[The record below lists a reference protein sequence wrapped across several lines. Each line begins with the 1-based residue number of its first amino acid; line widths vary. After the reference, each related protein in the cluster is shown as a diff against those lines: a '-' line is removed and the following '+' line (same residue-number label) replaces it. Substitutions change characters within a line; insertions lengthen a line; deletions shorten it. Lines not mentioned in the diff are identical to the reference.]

1 MKNQVGSAR
10 GSGKRITLSFFS
22 TRSLRLLLACLFCL
36 PMAWVPSAQ
45 AQDAAPAQ
53 PLDDD
58 ASVLVLGR
66 VSDDPKSHYDQLKPL
81 LDYVVPRLAG
91 VGIRSGRILMAKDL
105 QQMTSYLRRGQVD
118 WINETAGNAGLLER
132 RGVAKA
138 FLVTEREGATRYH
151 SVFFVRRDSPVQT
164 LADLAGR
171 SVAFQNPYSTS
182 AYYLPAARLLDEGMK
197 LEVLLSP
204 MDKPVPGA
212 VGYLFARTE
221 LNITT
226 WVHKR
231 LVDAGVFSNLD
242 WANPQRMPPSFAQDF
257 RIIGATEDVPRALML
272 TRKGMDPKVEARL
285 REVLME
291 ASTDPDAGEVLRRF
305 IGTSRFVP
313 IADEDRRALDKLG
326 IGVARVRAE
335 VE

>member
-1 MKNQVGSAR
+1 MA
-10 GSGKRITLSFFS
+10 
-22 TRSLRLLLACLFCL
+22 SLLCLLLAL
-36 PMAWVPSAQ
+36 APSARAQVAVQ
-45 AQDAAPAQ
+45 A
-53 PLDDD
+53 DDD

-81 LDYVVPRLAG
+81 LDYVVPRMAS
-91 VGIRSGRILMAKDL
+91 VGIRSGRILMARDL
-105 QQMTSYLRRGQVD
+105 QQMASYLRRGQVD
-118 WINETAGNAGLLER
+118 WINETAGNAALLER
-132 RGVAKA
+132 REVARS

-151 SVFFVRRDSPVQT
+151 SVFFVRRDSPVRT
-164 LADLAGR
+164 LQDLAGR

-182 AYYLPAARLLDEGMK
+182 AYYLPASKLLDEGMK

-204 MDKPVPGA
+204 MDKPGTGA
-212 VGYLFARTE
+212 VGYVFARTE

-242 WANPQRMPPSFAQDF
+242 WANPQRMPPLFAQDF
-257 RIIGATEDVPRALML
+257 RIVAMTEDVPRALML
-272 TRKGMDPKVEARL
+272 TRNGIDPKVQARL

-313 IADEDRRALDKLG
+313 VSPEDRRALDKLG
-326 IGVARVRAE
+326 AGVFRVRTE

>member
-1 MKNQVGSAR
+1 MHPTLRNSWLALASLLCMLFAIAPSAR
-10 GSGKRITLSFFS
+10 
-22 TRSLRLLLACLFCL
+22 
-36 PMAWVPSAQ
+36 AQ
-45 AQDAAPAQ
+45 ASVPAN
-53 PLDDD
+53 DE

-81 LDYVVPRLAG
+81 LDYVVPRMAN
-91 VGIRSGRILMAKDL
+91 VGIRSGRILMARDL

-118 WINETAGNAGLLER
+118 WVNETAGNAGLLER
-132 RGVAKA
+132 RGVANY
-138 FLVTEREGATRYH
+138 FLVTERDGATRYH
-151 SVFFVRRDSPVQT
+151 SVFFVRRDSPVRT

-182 AYYLPAARLLDEGMK
+182 AYYLPAAELLDAGMK

-204 MDKPVPGA
+204 MDKPAPGA
-212 VGYLFARTE
+212 IGYVFARTE

-257 RIIGATEDVPRALML
+257 RIVATTADVPRGLVL
-272 TRKGMDPKVEARL
+272 TRNGMDPKVEARL

-291 ASTDPDAGEVLRRF
+291 ASADPDAGEVLRRF

-313 IADEDRRALDKLG
+313 VTDEDRRALDGLG
-326 IGVARVRAE
+326 AGVARVRAE

>member
-1 MKNQVGSAR
+1 MPSAR
-10 GSGKRITLSFFS
+10 
-22 TRSLRLLLACLFCL
+22 
-36 PMAWVPSAQ
+36 AQ
-45 AQDAAPAQ
+45 AAASAPPA
-53 PLDDD
+53 DDD

-66 VSDDPKSHYDQLKPL
+66 ISDDPKSHYDQLKPL
-81 LDYVVPRLAG
+81 LDYVVPRMAG

-105 QQMTSYLRRGQVD
+105 QQMASYLRRGQVD

-132 RGVAKA
+132 RGVATS

-151 SVFFVRRDSPVQT
+151 SVLFVRRDSPVRT

-182 AYYLPAARLLDEGMK
+182 AYYLPAAQLLDEGMK

-204 MDKPVPGA
+204 MDKPAPGA

-231 LVDAGVFSNLD
+231 LVDAGVVSNLD
-242 WANPQRMPPSFAQDF
+242 WDDVGRMPPAFRRDFRVIHETQDF
-257 RIIGATEDVPRALML
+257 PRALEMVRGDL
-272 TRKGMDPKVEARL
+272 DPKIEARL
-285 REVLME
+285 REVLLE
-291 ASTDPDAGEVLRRF
+291 AAQDPAAREALSVFFRTTRFLPVDPASQQALDDLRR
-305 IGTSRFVP
+305 
-313 IADEDRRALDKLG
+313 
-326 IGVARVRAE
+326 GVARVRE
-335 VE
+335 QLE

>member
-1 MKNQVGSAR
+1 M
-10 GSGKRITLSFFS
+10 
-22 TRSLRLLLACLFCL
+22 LLALL
-36 PMAWVPSAQ
+36 PSAH
-45 AQDAAPAQ
+45 AQVALPAEN
-53 PLDDD
+53 D

-81 LDYVVPRLAG
+81 LDYVVPRMAG
-91 VGIRSGRILMAKDL
+91 VGIRSGRILMARDL
-105 QQMTSYLRRGQVD
+105 QQMSSYLRRGQVD

-132 RGVAKA
+132 RGVATS

-151 SVFFVRRDSPVQT
+151 SVFFVRRDSPVRT
-164 LADLAGR
+164 LADFAGR
-171 SVAFQNPYSTS
+171 SVGFQNPYSTS
-182 AYYLPAARLLDEGMK
+182 AYYLPAAELLDHGMK

-204 MDKPVPGA
+204 MDKPAADA

-231 LVDAGVFSNLD
+231 LVDVGVLSNLD

-257 RIIGATEDVPRALML
+257 RIVATTWDVPRALML

-313 IADEDRRALDKLG
+313 ITDGDRRALDRLG
-326 IGVARVRAE
+326 AGVARVRTE

>member
-1 MKNQVGSAR
+1 MRHVTQQM
-10 GSGKRITLSFFS
+10 
-22 TRSLRLLLACLFCL
+22 RSLLPVLACLLCACL
-36 PMAWVPSAQ
+36 TLIPAAQ
-45 AQDAAPAQ
+45 AQAPT
-53 PLDDD
+53 PPPTSDPD

-81 LDYVVPRLAG
+81 LDYVVPRMAS
-91 VGIRSGRILMAKDL
+91 VGIRSGRILMARDP
-105 QQMTSYLRRGQVD
+105 QQMASYLRRGRVD
-118 WINETAGNAGLLER
+118 WVNETAGNAALLER
-132 RGVAKA
+132 RGVARS

-151 SVFFVRRDSPVQT
+151 SVLFVRRDSPVRSLKELT
-164 LADLAGR
+164 GR

-182 AYYLPAARLLDEGMK
+182 AYYLPAAQLLDQGAN
-197 LEVLLSP
+197 LELLLSP
-204 MDKPVPGA
+204 MDKPSQDA

-242 WANPQRMPPSFAQDF
+242 WSNPRRMPPSFVQDF
-257 RIIGATEDVPRALML
+257 RIIGRSADVPRALML
-272 TRKGMDPKVEARL
+272 SRHGMDPKVQARL

-305 IGTSRFVP
+305 IDTSRFVP
-313 IADEDRRALDKLG
+313 ITDEDRRALDKLG
-326 IGVARVRAE
+326 DGVQRVRTE